1 MVQNSSAAT
10 GCPPRL
16 YLQVLSLRKKLI
28 TWLSSRYTK
37 VFRPRC
43 VLCARLGGRVESMLA
58 KPAKV
63 NDTPA
68 LGVQLDLLLQPMYT
82 ESYTRQNKGVQV

>member
-1 MVQNSSAAT
+1 
-10 GCPPRL
+10 
-16 YLQVLSLRKKLI
+16 
-28 TWLSSRYTK
+28 
-37 VFRPRC
+37 
-43 VLCARLGGRVESMLA
+43 MLA

-82 ESYTRQNKGVQV
+82 KSYTRQNKGVQVREERSVKRFLIVF